1 MFTSK
6 VFLLRNHSRQKA
18 LAVLYWIPQ
27 TRSLASK
34 PELVEKNSYFKPVP
48 HEDLALQFKHRL
60 AGRKYL
66 PGSQGKGFPEFLAS
80 ARKGFP
86 YALRADPVSHVS
98 VEKWGQLCREQLDR
112 AIPEYNAVLF
122 RNLPLFEAGHFAKFA
137 SSLGYKPTSYE
148 GGTGNRYLAEGETEV
163 YLSTSDPPDFNIEL
177 HNEMACSPVY
187 PKKIVFYCLTEPN
200 EEWGGVTPLVR
211 NRDVFAQLDSEVLKK
226 LEEREIRY
234 TRYLPDEKHKPY
246 ASWQQS
252 FMTKDRKKV
261 EEFLQREKFNY
272 EWEIDTGNLYY
283 WYTLPPLATHP
294 ITGRKIWFT
303 QPNVHHNTYYK
314 ESPMFDGVTFP
325 DHMYPTHTT
334 YGDGSEIDPEV
345 IEHIRA
351 AGWRNAVGFPWRKRD
366 VLVLDNLAVQHGRL
380 SFKGDRQILAYLTA
394 E

>member
-1 MFTSK
+1 MLTSK
-6 VFLLRNHSRQKA
+6 VFLLRNYSRQEA
-18 LAVLYWIPQ
+18 SRVLCWITQ
-27 TRSLASK
+27 TRFLASR
-34 PELVEKNSYFKPVP
+34 PQVAEKHSYFTPLP
-48 HEDLALQFKHRL
+48 HEALSLQFEHRL

-66 PGSQGKGFPEFLAS
+66 PGSQGKGFPEFLAR

-86 YALRADPVSHVS
+86 YALWADPVSHMS

-122 RNLPLFEAGHFAKFA
+122 RNLPLFEAGDFAKFT

-187 PKKIVFYCLTEPN
+187 PKKIVFFCLTEPN

-211 NRDVFAQLDSEVLKK
+211 NREVFAQLNPDVLKI
-226 LEEREIRY
+226 LEERKIRY

-252 FMTKDRKKV
+252 FMTKDPKKV

-272 EWEIDTGNLYY
+272 EWEKDTGNLYY

-294 ITGRKIWFT
+294 VTGRKIWFT

-314 ESPMFDGVTFP
+314 ESPMFDGVTLP

-334 YGDGSEIDPEV
+334 YGDGSEIDSEV

-351 AGWRNAVGFPWRKRD
+351 TGWRNAVGFPWRKRD